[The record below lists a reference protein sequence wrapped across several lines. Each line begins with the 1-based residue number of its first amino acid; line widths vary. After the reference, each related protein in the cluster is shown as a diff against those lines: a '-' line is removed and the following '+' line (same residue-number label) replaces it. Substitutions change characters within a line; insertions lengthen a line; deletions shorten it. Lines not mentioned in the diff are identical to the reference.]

1 MLPLFVQRSN
11 LLPLVPPLLSLH
23 GHHRARG
30 AVEVI
35 ELLAA
40 VEEHLVVGRYDECRV
55 GRVVDQVMFQPESG
69 FEVLRESSAM
79 EFLSMDNV

>member
-1 MLPLFVQRSN
+1 
-11 LLPLVPPLLSLH
+11 
-23 GHHRARG
+23 
-30 AVEVI
+30 
-35 ELLAA
+35 
-40 VEEHLVVGRYDECRV
+40 VGRYDECRV